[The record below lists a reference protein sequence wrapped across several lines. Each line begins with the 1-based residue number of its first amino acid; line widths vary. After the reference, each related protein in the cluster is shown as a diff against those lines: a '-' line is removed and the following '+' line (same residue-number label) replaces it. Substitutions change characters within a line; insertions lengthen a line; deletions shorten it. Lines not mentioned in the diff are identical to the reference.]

1 MTFLLIVF
9 VFFLLAAAQALLLA
23 LFGLRGFSY
32 ARSFSRPAAYE
43 GEPVELIE
51 VIRNRSP
58 FFLPWV
64 RVETSLPASFAFSTR
79 EEVEIRGMHYHVSVF
94 TLMPFCQVT
103 RRHHVTLTRRGHYRL
118 EGASL
123 TAGDLFGM
131 NPLMREISAPAEILV
146 WPKLLPDIREQ
157 LPSFRSQGEV
167 SVRRWI
173 QPDPFLVNGIR
184 GYRDGDPERDI
195 HWAATARLGALQV
208 RTHDYTADPRLMVLI
223 NGQKTES
230 QWGGLMDYEQEQIE
244 YAISLAASLCV
255 DALRRGQEAGFAASM
270 PKLEVLIIA
279 MTDVSDLSPLK
290 NCMNLEY
297 LELNS
302 SPKIHDLSPL
312 EGHTAL
318 RHLNIAGCPLIK
330 DISALY
336 GLKDLERL
344 WIGSETPIPAA
355 QVTKMR
361 ASAPGCRID
370 TTTADPHG
378 NAWRFTDYDPEIP
391 KYYWVPRYEKLRDQ
405 LGYNYQE
412 YSFYWLDPLCEREAP
427 AEYRGMFG
435 KAVYGLD

>member
-9 VFFLLAAAQALLLA
+9 VFFLLAGAQALLLA

-51 VIRNRSP
+51 VIRNCSP

-146 WPKLLPDIREQ
+146 WPKLLPDIRGQ

-173 QPDPFLVNGIR
+173 QPDPFLVSGIR
-184 GYRDGDPERDI
+184 GYRAGDPERDI

-223 NGQKTES
+223 NGQKAES
-230 QWGGLMDYEQEQIE
+230 QW
-244 YAISLAASLCV
+244 
-255 DALRRGQEAGFAASM
+255 
-270 PKLEVLIIA
+270 
-279 MTDVSDLSPLK
+279 
-290 NCMNLEY
+290 
-297 LELNS
+297 
-302 SPKIHDLSPL
+302 
-312 EGHTAL
+312 
-318 RHLNIAGCPLIK
+318 
-330 DISALY
+330 
-336 GLKDLERL
+336 
-344 WIGSETPIPAA
+344 
-355 QVTKMR
+355 
-361 ASAPGCRID
+361 
-370 TTTADPHG
+370 
-378 NAWRFTDYDPEIP
+378 
-391 KYYWVPRYEKLRDQ
+391 
-405 LGYNYQE
+405 
-412 YSFYWLDPLCEREAP
+412 AP
-427 AEYRGMFG
+427 ACSRT
-435 KAVYGLD
+435 AVPGGRRPCWAGLQPSASGCSIPSRRFSNSCPV